1 MWEWVAARWAYLRSP
16 WRVQSD
22 QSADIARLEH
32 RLQLLGRRV
41 DVLEHRALRQMNPDP
56 PAV

>member
-1 MWEWVAARWAYLRSP
+1 MWEWVAARWVYLCSP

-22 QSADIARLEH
+22 QSADIVRLEH

-56 PAV
+56 PPV